1 MATPIKFIRS
11 SIGGV
16 SVKSTATIGGVAG
29 VPYQWNATL
38 TVVAQAHSD
47 PTSTPVANYYT
58 GRNVVVGD
66 WITSDPSGKA
76 LKVASITSQTDTQV
90 VCVLQDVDYANALSD
105 ETGNLDGMIPN
116 GAGIGAYIFS
126 VKNSVPLLGN
136 IPASLPGNLA
146 GSDFVNNIQS
156 RFAASATVGIDS
168 TTGKLDA
175 SILPAPV
182 VGGTPGAVG
191 VTSSGPFALDASGNL
206 TLKAGTASMVGGVKV
221 PSSGAE
227 LAIDASGNISLA
239 ASGAT
244 AGTYGNLTVDAKGR
258 VTAIAALTAAN
269 IPTLDWA
276 KIGTGKPTTLA
287 GFGITDALSTSMKG
301 AANGIASLDASG
313 LVPASQLPSYVD
325 DVVEYAALANLP
337 TTGESGKIYVT
348 TGDGKIFRWSGTTY
362 IEISA
367 TAGTADAAT
376 KLATARTIGMT
387 GDVTWTSAGF
397 DGSANVTGTATL
409 ANSGVTAGTYKSV
422 TVDAKGRVTGGTN
435 PTTLAGYGITDA
447 ATLASPALTG
457 TPTAPTAAAGTNT
470 TQIAT
475 TAFTT
480 AAVGNVVSTAPT
492 ALNTLAKIATSINN
506 DPNVCTTLTGLMD
519 SKIATAIANL
529 VGGASASANTLSEL
543 EALLTV
549 EVNQRQAAD
558 AVMQATL
565 DVLQAGGV
573 DVDGGSF
580 VGVDVPL
587 TVISA

>member
-90 VCVLQDVDYANALSD
+90 VCVLEDVDYANALSD

-175 SILPAPV
+175 SILPTPV

-206 TLKAGTASMVGGVKV
+206 TLKPGTSTMVGGVKV
-221 PSSGAE
+221 PSVGGAE
-227 LAIDASGNISLA
+227 LAIDANGNISLA
-239 ASGAT
+239 SSGVT
-244 AGTYGNLTVDAKGR
+244 AGTYGNITVDAKGR
-258 VTAIAALTAAN
+258 VTAIATLTAAN
-269 IPTLDWA
+269 IPSLDWT
-276 KIGTGKPTTLA
+276 KIGTGKPTTLT
-287 GFGITDALSTSMKG
+287 GYGITDAVASSAKG
-301 AANGIASLDASG
+301 VANGVASLDANG

-325 DVVEYAALANLP
+325 DVLEAAKLSSFP
-337 TTGESGKIYVT
+337 TTGESGKIYVALD
-348 TGDGKIFRWSGTTY
+348 TGKVYRWSGSTYVEIVAAPGSTDEVVEGTTNLY
-362 IEISA
+362 FTNA
-367 TAGTADAAT
+367 RAQAAI
-376 KLATARTIGMT
+376 AIG
-387 GDVTWTSAGF
+387 
-397 DGSANVTGTATL
+397 
-409 ANSGVTAGTYKSV
+409 
-422 TVDAKGRVTGGTN
+422 
-435 PTTLAGYGITDA
+435 
-447 ATLASPALTG
+447 
-457 TPTAPTAAAGTNT
+457 
-470 TQIAT
+470 
-475 TAFTT
+475 
-480 AAVGNVVSTAPT
+480 APT
-492 ALNTLAKIATSINN
+492 ALNTLAKLATSINN
-506 DPNVCTTLTGLMD
+506 DPNVYTTLTGLTD
-519 SKIATAIANL
+519 SKIAMAVANL
-529 VGGASASANTLSEL
+529 VGGASASANTLADL
-543 EALLTV
+543 EDLLIV
-549 EVNQRQAAD
+549 EVNQREAAD
-558 AVMQATL
+558 LA
-565 DVLQAGGV
+565 LQASFDAFVNGDMDGGV
-573 DVDGGSF
+573 F
-580 VGVDVPL
+580 
-587 TVISA
+587 